1 MGQLARARIG
11 VWRCVRKRD
20 GTVRC
25 SYKPEFIADT
35 ALQPDGVVAPITLIY
50 RTLHFVD
57 VHERKKRAQTVT
69 GLDESKH
76 GLGPVEVLIRAVAS
90 IARPACVGALWQGRG
105 FSQRLSSHSV
115 HHPECLS

>member
-1 MGQLARARIG
+1 M
-11 VWRCVRKRD
+11 
-20 GTVRC
+20 RC

-76 GLGPVEVLIRAVAS
+76 GLGPVEVLICPVAS
-90 IARPACVGALWQGRG
+90 IARPSCLCGCTVARPLWA
-105 FSQRLSSHSV
+105 SVCQRLSSA
-115 HHPECLS
+115 CTTLCT

>member
-1 MGQLARARIG
+1 M
-11 VWRCVRKRD
+11 
-20 GTVRC
+20 RC

-76 GLGPVEVLIRAVAS
+76 GLGPVEVLIRHRCCEHSATCLCGCTV
-90 IARPACVGALWQGRG
+90 ARPLWA
-105 FSQRLSSHSV
+105 SVCQRLSSA
-115 HHPECLS
+115 CTTLSAWS

>member
-1 MGQLARARIG
+1 MEP
-11 VWRCVRKRD
+11 
-20 GTVRC
+20 RC

-76 GLGPVEVLIRAVAS
+76 GLGPVEVLIRPVAS
-90 IARPACVGALWQGRG
+90 IARPACVVALWQSRP
-105 FSQRLSSHSV
+105 RLQPTAFERV

>member
-1 MGQLARARIG
+1 MEP
-11 VWRCVRKRD
+11 
-20 GTVRC
+20 RC

-76 GLGPVEVLIRAVAS
+76 GLGPVEVLIRPFAS
-90 IARPACVGALWQGRG
+90 IARPACVVALWQGRG
-105 FSQRLSSHSV
+105 LSQRLSSA
-115 HHPECLS
+115 CTTLSALS

>member
-1 MGQLARARIG
+1 M
-11 VWRCVRKRD
+11 RKRD

-76 GLGPVEVLIRAVAS
+76 GLGPVEVLICPVAS
-90 IARPACVGALWQGRG
+90 IARPSCLCGCTVARPLWA
-105 FSQRLSSHSV
+105 SVCQRLSSAFERV
-115 HHPECLS
+115 HHPEYLS

>member
-1 MGQLARARIG
+1 M
-11 VWRCVRKRD
+11 
-20 GTVRC
+20 RC

-76 GLGPVEVLIRAVAS
+76 GLGPVEVLIRHRCCEHSATCLCGCTVAVSAAAS
-90 IARPACVGALWQGRG
+90 ANGFRARAP
-105 FSQRLSSHSV
+105 
-115 HHPECLS
+115 P